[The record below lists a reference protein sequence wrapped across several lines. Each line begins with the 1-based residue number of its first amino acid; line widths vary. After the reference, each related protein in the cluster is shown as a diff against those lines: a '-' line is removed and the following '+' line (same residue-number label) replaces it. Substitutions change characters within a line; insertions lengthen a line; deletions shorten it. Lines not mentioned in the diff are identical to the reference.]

1 MRISGSGSIAAG
13 TYEEP
18 IEINGSAKALGD
30 LSCPAFSAS
39 GSVSIKGNLTC
50 TETVSLAGCAH
61 VSGALSAKEI
71 HADGSLTVDGEMRAS
86 GVLDASGCVSCDGN
100 VKGERIDVS
109 GALSVRESIDAES
122 LTVSGSITCDG
133 LISAETLR
141 VKVGVS
147 KSRAVRITGNSVEI
161 GRTGGICL
169 FRKKGITVSEG
180 VEGDTLTLD
189 GVTAPLAIG
198 KTVKIGRH
206 CKIDCVRYSESIDVH
221 PKAKVG
227 KVEKV

>member
-30 LSCPAFSAS
+30 LSCPSFSAS

-86 GVLDASGCVSCDGN
+86 GVLEVSGCVSCGGM
-100 VKGERIDVS
+100 KGEKIDVS
-109 GALSVRESIDAES
+109 GALSARESIDAES

-147 KSRAVRITGNSVEI
+147 SSRAVRITGNSVEI

-221 PKAKVG
+221 PKAKVER
-227 KVEKV
+227 VEKE